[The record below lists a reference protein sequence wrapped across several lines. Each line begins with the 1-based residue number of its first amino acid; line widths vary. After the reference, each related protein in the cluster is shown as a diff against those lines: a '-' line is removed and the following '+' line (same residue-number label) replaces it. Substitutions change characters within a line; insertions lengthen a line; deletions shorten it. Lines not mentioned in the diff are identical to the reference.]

1 MNLVSLKNAFVAA
14 AFLFA
19 VGHTDMAPAHSLR
32 GALGSRAQA
41 TDLYQITCF
50 AEDGG
55 PATDHL
61 SIGVRDN
68 KPVKKPLV
76 SVQVQKGSVATNR
89 TDATDGNATFSRDA
103 TIHGGDGVYQV
114 LVDKSSAGAET
125 YTLEFHCES
134 STDVHTGTEDVQLQ
148 NQ

>member
-1 MNLVSLKNAFVAA
+1 MNFVSLKNAFVAA

-19 VGHTDMAPAHSLR
+19 VGHTDFTPAHQLS

-41 TDLYQITCF
+41 TDLYRVMCF

-61 SIGVRDN
+61 RVRVRDN
-68 KPVKKPLV
+68 NPKGEPLV
-76 SVQVQKGSVATNR
+76 SVQTQKGFVATNS
-89 TDATDGNATFSRDA
+89 TDTTDGNAKYSRWVNND
-103 TIHGGDGVYQV
+103 GGDGVYHV
-114 LVDKSSAGAET
+114 FVDKSSAGSET

-134 STDVHTGTEDVQLQ
+134 STGVHTGSEDVQLQ